1 MKKKIKR
8 RTNNMAKKINSK
20 KTVVEVAE
28 PINLAEIRYP
38 SACGM
43 AQLWGEGYSDSDR
56 FTVKSI
62 KNCIKALD
70 KIIATGGRNE
80 FTAQD
85 LGVPV
90 QTLRHL
96 STAYDSENLLSI
108 RYDDF
113 KITKR
118 YVNVDN
124 PDDIITITRKE
135 NRGFYRL
142 NKNYTIEDVKK
153 MREDLIQRFF
163 TI

>member
-1 MKKKIKR
+1 
-8 RTNNMAKKINSK
+8 MAKKINSK
-20 KTVVEVAE
+20 KTIVEVAKN
-28 PINLAEIRYP
+28 PISLAEVRYP
-38 SACGM
+38 STCGM

-80 FTAQD
+80 FTARE
-85 LGVPV
+85 LEVPA
-90 QTLRHL
+90 QTLRWL
-96 STAYDSENLLSI
+96 STKYDSANLLSVRHEDLRTSKTYANI
-108 RYDDF
+108 NDPNDL
-113 KITKR
+113 
-118 YVNVDN
+118 
-124 PDDIITITRKE
+124 ITITRKITVS
-135 NRGFYRL
+135 FYCL